1 MTVPILLIIS
11 LLVFLMQVLIPG
23 DPVDMMTLGQQVDA
37 QTRENLRRELGLD
50 KPVHVQYLSYMR
62 GLMQFDL
69 GKSVRTRQP
78 VMDEIVVRYPNTLR
92 LALASMV
99 VAIIIGVVA
108 GVLGAVYKDSFV
120 DLAVAVLATLGLSI
134 PSFWLGLLLIQ
145 QFGVNLRWLPVM
157 GFQSWQHLI
166 LPSFTLGL
174 ILAAAIARMV
184 RSSLLDVFRLD
195 YIRTAQAK
203 GLAGRVVLF
212 RHAMVNA
219 LIPVIT
225 IIGLQVGALLG
236 GTFVVEVVFA
246 FPGIGELAVRAIA
259 YRDFPVI
266 QAITLIVAVTTVLV
280 NLLVDV
286 LYALANPQIQF
297 S

>member
-1 MTVPILLIIS
+1 
-11 LLVFLMQVLIPG
+11 MQVLIPG

-62 GLMQFDL
+62 GIVQFDL

-99 VAIIIGVVA
+99 VAIIIGVIA
-108 GVLGAVYKDSFV
+108 GVLGAVYKDSLV